1 MNWGALLG
9 WVAVHNEIQSGL
21 NVVVPLYS
29 AGVTWTL
36 VYDTIYA
43 HQDKQDD
50 AKLGLGSTALSLG
63 DGRLARV
70 IRLLRLQPQ
79 GSEVGVV

>member
-1 MNWGALLG
+1 M
-9 WVAVHNEIQSGL
+9 HNEIQSGL
-21 NVVVPLYS
+21 NVVAPLYS
-29 AGVTWTL
+29 AGVAWTL

-63 DGRLARV
+63 DGSLARIALGLFSCV
-70 IRLLRLQPQ
+70 TATGLTAAGIAA
-79 GSEVGVV
+79 EVGLV